1 MSGGL
6 VLVELRNEDY
16 SKEMQACV
24 PGPAGTNSVEENCE
38 GHRTVPFLAVNGLAI
53 FS

>member
-1 MSGGL
+1 

-16 SKEMQACV
+16 SKEMQARV
-24 PGPAGTNSVEENCE
+24 PGPAGTNSVETEENCE